1 MDGLIIST
9 IIVENIG
16 NMDRV
21 NIIND

>member
-1 MDGLIIST
+1 MEGLIIST